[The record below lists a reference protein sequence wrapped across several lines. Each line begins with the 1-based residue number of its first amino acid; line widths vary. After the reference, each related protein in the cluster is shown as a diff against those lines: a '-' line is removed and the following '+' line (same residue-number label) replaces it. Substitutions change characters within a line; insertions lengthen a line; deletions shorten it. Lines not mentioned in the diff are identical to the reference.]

1 MVSNEIPTSVCV
13 SPTRASKPPD
23 VGVFSQ
29 FSNSDSCIRAA
40 LEMGGC
46 SFATQSDVGLTLQ

>member
-1 MVSNEIPTSVCV
+1 MVSNEIPMSVCV

-23 VGVFSQ
+23 GGVFSQ

-40 LEMGGC
+40 LEKGRLFIGY
-46 SFATQSDVGLTLQ
+46 TK